1 MNKTKTKVIGTNRS
15 MKTSNHIKTLIITC
29 ALVAATLAMSL
40 LPGCVSSSKTQNSS
54 ASVGQQLQD
63 LEKSYKD
70 GLITEKEYKRLKKAI
85 IKNND

>member
-1 MNKTKTKVIGTNRS
+1 
-15 MKTSNHIKTLIITC
+15 MKTRNHIKTLITTC

-40 LPGCVSSSKTQNSS
+40 LPGCVSHSKVQSNS

-70 GLITEKEYKRLKKAI
+70 GIISQKEYERLKKAL
-85 IKNND
+85 IKQND

>member
-1 MNKTKTKVIGTNRS
+1 MNKTKTKVIGTNRT
-15 MKTSNHIKTLIITC
+15 MKTSNHIKTLITC
-29 ALVAATLAMSL
+29 ALVAATLAVSL

>member
-1 MNKTKTKVIGTNRS
+1 MNKITAKAIDTNRT
-15 MKTSNHIKTLIITC
+15 MKTSNHVKTLIITC
-29 ALVAATLAMSL
+29 ALIAATLAVSL

-63 LEKSYKD
+63 LEKSYND
-70 GLITEKEYKRLKKAI
+70 GIITKKEYDRLKKAI